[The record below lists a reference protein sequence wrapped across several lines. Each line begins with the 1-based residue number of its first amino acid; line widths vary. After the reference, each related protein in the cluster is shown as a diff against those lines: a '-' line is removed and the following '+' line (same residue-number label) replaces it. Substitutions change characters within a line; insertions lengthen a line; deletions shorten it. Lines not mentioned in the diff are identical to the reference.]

1 MIYLFW
7 IVLGLLLGSFAGVVS
22 GRFASG
28 GLRAGLTGRSRCNH
42 CKLTLTPI
50 DLIPVLSYLMLRGR
64 CRNCK
69 KKIGASHIIFEI
81 VSAVAVL
88 GIGLHF
94 GVHPITGIHIIIITG
109 LLIVAGIDWY
119 TQEISELCIVIIG
132 LFVLF
137 STFATRDI
145 NSHVIGLLIGGG
157 IPAFLVIISKGRW
170 MGAGDIELG
179 ALLGL
184 WVGAPAIWAGLWLAF
199 VVGAFYGVWLM
210 VQKKATMRSAV
221 AFGPFL
227 IVGAYISLLYADT
240 MIQLLLGGR

>member
-22 GRFASG
+22 GRFATG
-28 GLRAGLTGRSRCNH
+28 GLRAGLQGRSMCDH
-42 CKLTLTPI
+42 CKHTLAPF
-50 DLIPVLSYLMLRGR
+50 DLIPLFSFVTLKGK
-64 CRNCK
+64 CRYCS
-69 KKIGASHIIFEI
+69 KKISASHIVFEI
-81 VSAVAVL
+81 TSAVAVL
-88 GIGLHF
+88 GIGLYF

-145 NSHVIGLLIGGG
+145 NAHIIGLLIGGG

-184 WVGAPAIWAGLWLAF
+184 WVGAPAIWVGLWLAF
-199 VVGAFYGVWLM
+199 VVGALYGVSLM
-210 VQKKATMRSAV
+210 VQKKATMRSAI